1 MVERYAGWL
10 IRGRWVVVALTLLWV
25 FAAASGARF
34 LTFSND
40 YRVFFSAENPQL
52 LAFEELQNTY
62 SKADNALFVLTPSDG
77 NVFTPEFLSVV
88 EALTEAAWQM
98 PYSNR
103 VDSITNYQHTRAEND
118 DLVVENLVEDA
129 GSLTAEDLVRVRKI
143 ALNEPALVQRLVSP
157 QGHVAGVNVTVQV
170 PDNDLQKAVPE
181 IVSFARG
188 LVAEIAEKH
197 PDIEF
202 RLSGIVMMNNAFPE
216 AGKQDVQT
224 LVPLM
229 FVLIVLLVGV
239 SLKLVSGTLV
249 TLLVIAFSIISA
261 LGITGSIGIGLSPP
275 AMSAPTVIMT
285 IAVAHCVHL
294 LSNFMQAYYKIG
306 DKRQAMVESLRINM
320 QPVFITSLT
329 TMIGFLSMNF
339 SDAPP
344 FRDLGNIVAIGVAT
358 GFVLSVT
365 FLPALMMILPVKRP
379 TRASRGWGVMNHIA
393 EFVIRHRNPLMYGMI
408 VTAVVLVAMIPRN
421 ELNDEFVKYFDES
434 VSFRADTDYTT
445 ENLTGLYQ
453 ISYSLGAGESGGISN
468 PAYLEKLE
476 EFAQWYRQQPE
487 VMHVG
492 VFTDIMKRVNRNM
505 HGDDDAWYR
514 IPEQRDLAAQYLLLY
529 EMSLP
534 YGLDLNNQINV
545 DKSAT
550 RMNVSLESLSTTEL
564 LALEDRAQAW
574 LQENA
579 PPSMQ
584 VSGASPAIMFAH
596 IGYRNIRSM
605 LTGTTVALVLI
616 SLILIVV
623 LRSVKIGL
631 VSLVP
636 NLIPAMMAFGLWAI
650 FVGQVGLALSV
661 VVGMTLGIVV
671 DDTVHFLSKYLRA
684 RREQGLSSEDAVRY
698 TFSTVGMALW
708 VTTLAL
714 VVGFLVLSLSA
725 FELNSSMGLMTAI
738 TISIA
743 LLADFLL
750 LPPLLMKLEEK
761 KHAH

>member
-10 IRGRWVVVALTLLWV
+10 IRWRWVVVVLTLLWV

-40 YRVFFSAENPQL
+40 YRVFFGAENPQL

-62 SKADNALFVLTPSDG
+62 SKADNLLFVLTPLDG

-88 EALTEAAWQM
+88 EELTEALWQT

-103 VDSITNYQHTRAEND
+103 VDSITNFQHTYAEDD
-118 DLVVENLVEDA
+118 DLVVANLVENAASFNAD
-129 GSLTAEDLVRVRKI
+129 DLAQVRSI
-143 ALNEPALVQRLVSP
+143 ALSEPALVQRLVSP
-157 QGHVAGVNVTVQV
+157 QGHVTGVNVTVQV
-170 PDNDLQKAVPE
+170 PDSDLQKAVPE
-181 IVSFARG
+181 IVTFARG
-188 LVAEIAEKH
+188 LVKEMADKH

-229 FVLIVLLVGV
+229 FVLIVLLVGF
-239 SLKLVSGTLV
+239 SLKLVSGTLG
-249 TLLVIAFSIISA
+249 TLLVIAFAIVSA
-261 LGITGSIGIGLSPP
+261 LGITGFVGIGLSPP
-275 AMSAPTVIMT
+275 SMSAPTVIMT

-294 LSNFMQAYYKIG
+294 LSNFMQAYYRVG
-306 DKRQAMVESLRINM
+306 DKQLAMVESLRINM

-344 FRDLGNIVAIGVAT
+344 FRDLGNIVAIGVVT

-365 FLPALMMILPVKRP
+365 FLPALMMVLPVKRP
-379 TRASRGWGVMNHIA
+379 VRESRGWGMMNRIA
-393 EFVIRHRNPLMYGMI
+393 EFVIKRRTSLMYGMI
-408 VTAVVLVAMIPRN
+408 VVAVILVAMIPRN

-434 VSFRADTDYTT
+434 IPFRVDTDYTT

-487 VMHVG
+487 VLHVG

-550 RMNVSLESLSTTEL
+550 RMNVSLESLSTTQL
-564 LALEDRAQAW
+564 LALEDRAQTW

-579 PPSMQ
+579 PSSMQ

-605 LTGTTVALVLI
+605 LTGTTIALVLI
-616 SLILIVV
+616 SMILIVV
-623 LRSVKIGL
+623 LRSLKIGL

-725 FELNSSMGLMTAI
+725 FELNASMGLMTAI

-761 KHAH
+761 KHAR